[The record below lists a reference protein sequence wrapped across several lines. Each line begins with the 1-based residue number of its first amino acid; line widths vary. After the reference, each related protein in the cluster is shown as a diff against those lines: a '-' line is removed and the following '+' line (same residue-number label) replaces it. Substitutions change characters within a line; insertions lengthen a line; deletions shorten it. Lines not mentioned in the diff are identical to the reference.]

1 MTLPILFD
9 LDGTLVESG
18 PSITTSIRA
27 TMKEI
32 DGPELDDATLRAFIG
47 PPLRNGF
54 EDLAGLHGDQ
64 LERAVA
70 FYMNHQLT
78 EGINIIEPY
87 EGIPELL
94 QELRSADIP
103 LAVATSKRT
112 LNARKVLDN
121 TDLAQY
127 FVGISGSE
135 PERMTK
141 RHSIETALYL
151 LEQDGHATKNAVM
164 VGDRIHDI
172 EGARHFH
179 MPVIAVTWGYG
190 THDEYAH
197 ADAVVDTVAEL
208 GEKLQKG
215 L

>member
-1 MTLPILFD
+1 
-9 LDGTLVESG
+9 
-18 PSITTSIRA
+18 
-27 TMKEI
+27 MKDI

-54 EDLAGLHGDQ
+54 EDLAGLHGEQ

-70 FYMNHQLT
+70 FYMNHQLSV
-78 EGINIIEPY
+78 GIDIIEPY
-87 EGIPELL
+87 AGIPELL
-94 QELRSADIP
+94 EKLRDAGIP

-135 PERMTK
+135 PQRMTK
-141 RHSIETALYL
+141 RHSIETALEL
-151 LEQDGHATKNAVM
+151 LQQADHVTDGAVM

-172 EGARHFH
+172 EGAKHFH

-190 THDEYAH
+190 TDHEYAH
-197 ADAVVDTVAEL
+197 ADAVVETVTEL
-208 GEKLQKG
+208 GERLQKG